1 MDCLNLSYEEREV
14 LLDEHPLIQKTY
26 LLITPAIERVY
37 ALIRE
42 RVWMRRTGTFMF
54 ARPRMGKTTCASAVR
69 DSLQAEFPKLF
80 VILFSADKRK
90 QSDSGLIIDILK
102 SDGLTIGS
110 RPSYKDL
117 FNRLLTHIETSV
129 ANRKGTQFVLMIDE
143 MQLLSEADL
152 NVLLVLHNRLELKS
166 IKMTT
171 IGFAQTDI
179 QHVRSA
185 LHAAQAHNLLARFL
199 SEPIP
204 FDGCTAKEDLKEILY
219 AYDEVKRFP
228 ENSDY
233 TYTRFF
239 LPLAYENGFR
249 LRQFSNPI
257 WSALKK
263 SSMPLGDNSIP
274 MEHLFRTVEYLLV
287 AGRQLDMSNYAISR
301 QNILDAIE
309 ASNLEEFCGVM
320 SNA

>member
-14 LLDEHPLIQKTY
+14 LIDEHPLIQKTY
-26 LLITPAIERVY
+26 LLITPAIKRVY

-102 SDGLTIGS
+102 SDGLTIGP
-110 RPSYKDL
+110 RLSYKDL

-185 LHAAQAHNLLARFL
+185 LHATQAHNLLARFL

-204 FDGCTAKEDLKEILY
+204 FDGCTAKEDLEEILH

-249 LRQFSNPI
+249 LRQLSNPI

-263 SSMPLGDNSIP
+263 SSMPLGENSIP
-274 MEHLFRTVEYLLV
+274 MEHLFRTIEYLLV
-287 AGRQLDMSNYAISR
+287 AGRHFDTSDYAISR
-301 QNILDAIE
+301 QNILDAVE

>member
-1 MDCLNLSYEEREV
+1 MDCMNFSFEEREV
-14 LLDEHPLIQKTY
+14 LIDEHPLIQKSY
-26 LLITPAIERVY
+26 LLITPSIKRVY

-54 ARPRMGKTTCASAVR
+54 ARPRMGKSTCASAVR
-69 DSLQAEFPKLF
+69 DSLKAEFPKLF
-80 VILFSADKRK
+80 VLLFSADKRK

-102 SDGLTIGS
+102 SDSLTIGS
-110 RPSYKDL
+110 RPTYKEL

-185 LHAAQAHNLLARFL
+185 LHATQSHNLLARFL

-204 FDGCTAKEDLKEILY
+204 FDGCATREDLEEILY
-219 AYDEVKRFP
+219 AYDEDKRFP

-249 LRQFSNPI
+249 LRKFANPI

-263 SSMPLGDNSIP
+263 SSLSLGENSLP
-274 MEHLFRTVEYLLV
+274 MEHLFRTIEYLLV
-287 AGRQLDMSNYAISR
+287 AGRHSDTSDYAITR
-301 QNILDAIE
+301 QNILDAIA